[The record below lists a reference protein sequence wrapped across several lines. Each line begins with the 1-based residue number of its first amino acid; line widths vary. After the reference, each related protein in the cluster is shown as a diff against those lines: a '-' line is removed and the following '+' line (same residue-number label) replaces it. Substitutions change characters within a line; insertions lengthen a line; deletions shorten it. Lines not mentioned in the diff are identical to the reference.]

1 MSLAAVVT
9 VLAGFVGLGVLFGLG
24 WRLFQQV
31 KSLAR
36 TVGRSSDRI
45 AAASEP
51 MADPTDQGAAT
62 NVW

>member
-9 VLAGFVGLGVLFGLG
+9 VVAGFVGLGVLFALG
-24 WRLFQQV
+24 WRLFGQV

-36 TVGRSSDRI
+36 TVGTSSQKI
-45 AAASEP
+45 ADASEGLP
-51 MADPTDQGAAT
+51 DPTGDGAAT